1 MNPTKND
8 MTRDLRGKMVKLLND
23 RLVDTIDLFN
33 QLKQAHW
40 NVKGPSFIAI
50 HELFDQVAEHIEEW
64 SDDIA
69 ERAVAMG
76 GMVDGTSQNVATRT
90 ALPQYDATITDGLA
104 HIDAVTDSLGR
115 YAALIRKA
123 IDTADK
129 AGDAGTADLFTG
141 ISRAVDKD
149 LWFVEAHLQNAEPD
163 TAHASDKHANGKA
176 ATNGKA
182 NGKAAP
188 ASTKAM
194 PAAARAKNKHALS

>member
-8 MTRDLRGKMVKLLND
+8 MSRDLRGKMVKLLND

-40 NVKGPSFIAI
+40 NVKGPNFIAI
-50 HELFDQVAEHIEEW
+50 HELFDQVAEHIEGW

-76 GMVDGTSQNVATRT
+76 GLVDGTSQAVGQRT
-90 ALPQYDATITDGLA
+90 SLPPYDPSITDGLA
-104 HIDAVTDSLGR
+104 HIDAVTTSLAR
-115 YAALIRKA
+115 YAQLVRKA
-123 IDTADK
+123 IDTADN

-149 LWFVEAHLQNAEPD
+149 LWFVEAHLQNAD
-163 TAHASDKHANGKA
+163 MDLSHASDKHAGGK
-176 ATNGKA
+176 TNGKHDA
-182 NGKAAP
+182 KAV
-188 ASTKAM
+188 KAQ
-194 PAAARAKNKHALS
+194 AKDLAKNRHALS

>member
-8 MTRDLRGKMVKLLND
+8 MSRDLRGKMVKLLND

-40 NVKGPSFIAI
+40 NVKGPNFIAI

-76 GMVDGTSQNVATRT
+76 GLVNGTSQNVASRT
-90 ALPQYDATITDGLA
+90 SLPEYDATITDGLA
-104 HIDAVTDSLGR
+104 HIDAVTTTLSR
-115 YAALIRKA
+115 YAQAIRKA
-123 IDTADK
+123 IDVADD

-149 LWFVEAHLQNAEPD
+149 LWFVEAHLQNAD
-163 TAHASDKHANGKA
+163 MDLSHASDKHANGKA
-176 ATNGKA
+176 NGKM
-182 NGKAAP
+182 NGKHDEPKAKLKAEP
-188 ASTKAM
+188 AKD
-194 PAAARAKNKHALS
+194 RAKNKHALS

>member
-50 HELFDQVAEHIEEW
+50 HELFDQVAEHAEEW

-69 ERAVAMG
+69 ERAVQMG
-76 GMVDGTSQNVATRT
+76 GLVDGTAQAVAERT
-90 ALPQYDATITDGLA
+90 SLEPYDATTTDGLA
-104 HIDAVTDSLGR
+104 HIDAIA
-115 YAALIRKA
+115 AALARYGQQIRKA
-123 IDTADK
+123 IDAADK
-129 AGDAGTADLFTG
+129 AGDAGTADLFTQV
-141 ISRAVDKD
+141 SRGVDKD

-163 TAHASDKHANGKA
+163 TAHASDKASNGKAVANGKVSPK
-176 ATNGKA
+176 G
-182 NGKAAP
+182 
-188 ASTKAM
+188 S
-194 PAAARAKNKHALS
+194 PAAGRAKSRHALS